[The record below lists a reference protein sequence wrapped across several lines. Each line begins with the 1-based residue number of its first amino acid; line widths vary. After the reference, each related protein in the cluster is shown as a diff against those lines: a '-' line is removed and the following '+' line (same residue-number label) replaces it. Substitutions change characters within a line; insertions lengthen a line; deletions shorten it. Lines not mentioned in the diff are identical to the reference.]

1 MKQPLHGVAGIGPTA
16 TSTLADVPLFQA
28 GRRDQ
33 ARALAPALVPM
44 QALAG
49 RRAQARLRTVG
60 AEPVK
65 LFIRQ
70 PFTESDADQQRMISE
85 IMQLIDSANG
95 TPYPF
100 DYLTGIEAESAQTF
114 KQAFERDQNMPFT
127 PKNFRDHRLA
137 LLDRADAMINIR
149 VGMSESSAFELSYH
163 IFKGRRTPVLFLVWK
178 QAPIK
183 TTLIREL
190 DDLVDVTYIEFDRV
204 EELRGGIQH
213 FFNSHRLGNAHHA
226 GQPRTALSTQE

>member
-1 MKQPLHGVAGIGPTA
+1 MMHPIDAIAGAGPMA
-16 TSTLADVPLFQA
+16 TPAFADA
-28 GRRDQ
+28 
-33 ARALAPALVPM
+33 ARELREAALACGAPFYTTMAD
-44 QALAG
+44 
-49 RRAQARLRTVG
+49 RRAHAHQRSVV

-70 PFTESDADQQRMISE
+70 PFTESDVEQQRMISE
-85 IMQLIDSANG
+85 ILRLIDGVNG

-114 KQAFERDQNMPFT
+114 KQSFERDQRMPFT

-163 IFKGRRTPVLFLVWK
+163 IFKGRRTPVLFLVWN

-204 EELRGGIQH
+204 EELREGIRH
-213 FFNSHRLGNAHHA
+213 FFNSRRLGNTQHT
-226 GQPRTALSTQE
+226 GQHSTAPSTGVKHV